1 MKLANKT
8 RRKRKRTPQQTPKNV
23 TLTKPKRK
31 KENIKNL
38 TMKKSRTNATNPN
51 PLVKRSYKLTSP
63 RKKDKKKKEN

>member
-23 TLTKPKRK
+23 TLTKPQRK

-38 TMKKSRTNATNPN
+38 TMKKTRNNATNPH
-51 PLVKRSYKLTSP
+51 PLFKKNYNLTSP